1 MSPPARSAR
10 PLHALGRFLLPLAWA
25 IAAFLLL
32 AALAPGPGVSSE
44 EADTLVAAGA
54 GPAPS
59 ADARPVLPIPA
70 LLSRLGAGTA
80 DQLGLSRHHL
90 AGHRIASAAAGG
102 VLAGLVAL
110 LAQGLAGTA
119 AGLLAPALLLS
130 APRLLLPLLQAGPRA
145 LGACGFLAALL
156 AFRRACVGRRI
167 LGRFSGAIGSGL
179 LFGLALSVQLEALA
193 LLAAAAA
200 HALLCPLLRLFR
212 PSPAAGDAA
221 APSPRPRSSATG
233 VLAMALLGPVVAV
246 ALWPWIWPDPLRRVT
261 AALAS
266 VPADA
271 PLVHLARL
279 LGPGRPAWGEPAALT
294 ALALPATLVLAF
306 AAGLL
311 HTLTRL
317 WRALRGGPGLSDE
330 LLLLLA
336 ALAPLAAA
344 QVGFSARG
352 PGVGPWLAAF
362 PLLAVLGA
370 RAILSAALAAWPA
383 RAGALAL
390 LLSAAALAPGIAASV
405 RAFPELGASWGEL
418 AGGTPGAATLGL
430 PRHDGEAGA
439 ALLQQL
445 SAHARPGARVLW
457 IGVPPAALAVY
468 ARDGRLRPDL
478 AVAASPQE
486 ADLAVV
492 ALTGGP
498 RAGEYR
504 AWAALHT
511 STPAAAAFLD
521 EVPLA
526 WIYVRPGS
534 WR

>member
-1 MSPPARSAR
+1 MSLPAPH
-10 PLHALGRFLLPLAWA
+10 PLRHLSLPIAWA
-25 IAAFLLL
+25 VVTFLLL
-32 AALAPGPGVSSE
+32 AVLAPGPGISRE
-44 EADTLVAAGA
+44 EAATLAAAGA
-54 GPAPS
+54 GPAA

-80 DQLGLSRHHL
+80 DRLGLSHHHL
-90 AGHRIASAAAGG
+90 AGHRLASAAAGG
-102 VLAGLVAL
+102 LLAGLVAL

-119 AGLLAPALLLS
+119 GGLLAPALLLS

-167 LGRFSGAIGSGL
+167 LGRFSSAVGAGV

-193 LLAAAAA
+193 LLAAAAV
-200 HALLCPLLRLFR
+200 HALLCPLLSLVR
-212 PSPAAGDAA
+212 PAPAPGDA
-221 APSPRPRSSATG
+221 PPPPRPRSSATG

-246 ALWPWIWPDPLRRVT
+246 ALWPWIWPDPLRRVS

-266 VPADA
+266 VPVDA

-279 LGPGRPAWGEPAALT
+279 LGPGRPAWGEPAVLT
-294 ALALPATLVLAF
+294 ALALPLTLVLAF

-317 WRALRGGPGLSDE
+317 WRSLRGGPGLSDE

-336 ALAPLAAA
+336 ALAPLLAA
-344 QVGFSARG
+344 QVGFAARG

-390 LLSAAALAPGIAASV
+390 LVSTAVLAPGIAASV

-418 AGGTPGAATLGL
+418 AGATPGAATLGL
-430 PRHDGEAGA
+430 PRHDGEAAA
-439 ALLQQL
+439 ALLRQL
-445 SAHARPGARVLW
+445 SDHARPGARVHW

-468 ARDGRLRPDL
+468 ARDGRLRADL
-478 AVAASPQE
+478 AAAAAPEE

-492 ALTGGP
+492 ALTGGS
-498 RAGEYR
+498 RADEYR
-504 AWAALHT
+504 AWSALRT

-526 WIYVRPGS
+526 WIYVRPGA

>member
-1 MSPPARSAR
+1 MSPPAPPSR
-10 PLHALGRFLLPLAWA
+10 PLGRFLLPLAWA
-25 IAAFLLL
+25 VAAFLLL
-32 AALAPGPGVSSE
+32 AALAPGPGISRE
-44 EADTLVAAGA
+44 EAATLAAAGA
-54 GPAPS
+54 GPDPA

-80 DQLGLSRHHL
+80 DRLGLGDRHL
-90 AGHRIASAAAGG
+90 AGHRLASAAAGG
-102 VLAGLVAL
+102 LLAGLVAL
-110 LAQGLAGTA
+110 LAQGLAGSA

-167 LGRFSGAIGSGL
+167 LGRFSGAIGSGV

-200 HALLCPLLRLFR
+200 HALLCPLLRLLR
-212 PSPAAGDAA
+212 PARAPAEPAAA
-221 APSPRPRSSATG
+221 APARPRSSATG
-233 VLAMALLGPVVAV
+233 VLAMAVLGPAVAV
-246 ALWPWIWPDPLRRVT
+246 ALWPWIWPDPLRRVA

-279 LGPGRPAWGEPAALT
+279 LGPGRPAWGEPAAVT

-336 ALAPLAAA
+336 GLAPLAAA

-370 RAILSAALAAWPA
+370 RAIVSAALAAWPA

-390 LLSAAALAPGIAASV
+390 LLSAAALAPGIAAAV
-405 RAFPELGASWGEL
+405 RAYPELGASWGEL

-430 PRHDGEAGA
+430 PRHDGEAAG
-439 ALLQQL
+439 ALLRQL
-445 SAHARPGARVLW
+445 SDHARPGARIHW
-457 IGVPPAALAVY
+457 IGVPPAAQAVY
-468 ARDGRLRPDL
+468 ARDGRLRADL
-478 AVAASPQE
+478 STAATPEE

-498 RAGEYR
+498 RAEEYR

-511 STPAAAAFLD
+511 STPAAAVFLD

-526 WIYVRPGS
+526 WIYVRPGA